1 MSDFMKEAIIESEK
15 NLMTNDGGPF
25 GAVIVK
31 NGEIVGRG
39 HNEVL
44 KNNDPTCHAEMQ
56 AIRDAAKNLN
66 NYDLSGCEL
75 YTSCYPC
82 PMCMSATIWS
92 NIKVVYYGN
101 SPKDAAD
108 IGFRDDYI
116 YKFLQD
122 RNVDENVIKLSQLD
136 WDQTIVTFKKFKLKE
151 NKIIY

>member
-136 WDQTIVTFKKFKLKE
+136 WEQTIVTFKKFKLKE